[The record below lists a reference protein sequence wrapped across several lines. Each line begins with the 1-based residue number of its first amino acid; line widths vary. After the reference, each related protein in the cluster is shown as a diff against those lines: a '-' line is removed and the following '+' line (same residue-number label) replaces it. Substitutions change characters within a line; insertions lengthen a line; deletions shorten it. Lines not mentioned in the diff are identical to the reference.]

1 MIQKSKNLLNE
12 KNVEIT
18 KRTHAFKDYASSYD
32 VETLKSFDPE
42 LKLKYTKYAIKN
54 KLKRY

>member
-1 MIQKSKNLLNE
+1 M
-12 KNVEIT
+12 EIT